1 MSDQGGPLPMRVVLC
16 EGIHDTAFWGGA
28 LARLGATK
36 GARSPYSAESR
47 GYSSRNGAF
56 IEFRQKGRKPSWS
69 DLTQELIGAATRAT
83 SEIVL
88 CVDLDL
94 EGDAPDFVQARKER
108 KQDLLRVGKDAKLAD
123 DKSPD
128 ACWDKDTLSAV
139 FPLLGQPCATRLS
152 VALWGAACAP
162 GAGIPRQQSLERL
175 VCAAFVAA
183 YPKAAGPVERWL
195 QSRETPPALSDKE
208 HKAYAASYMAGWYA
222 GRDYQGFFQAVW
234 EDAKIAAQLETLLR
248 ATGAWDVMARVAG

>member
-94 EGDAPDFVQARKER
+94 EGDAPDFVQARKDR
-108 KQDLLRVGKDAKLAD
+108 KKNLLEVAAGIQLIEGKKHSD
-123 DKSPD
+123 
-128 ACWDKDTLSAV
+128 CWDKDTLSAV
-139 FPLLGQPCATRLS
+139 FPLALQSTRVS
-152 VALWGAACAP
+152 MALWGAAGGAA
-162 GAGIPRQQSLERL
+162 AGIPQKQTLERL
-175 VCAAFVAA
+175 VCAAVVAA
-183 YPKAAGPVERWL
+183 YPATARPVSDWLAGRPE
-195 QSRETPPALSDKE
+195 PPCRSGHE

-234 EDAKIAAQLETLLR
+234 EDAKIAAQLETLLQ

>member
-88 CVDLDL
+88 CVDL
-94 EGDAPDFVQARKER
+94 E
-108 KQDLLRVGKDAKLAD
+108 
-123 DKSPD
+123 
-128 ACWDKDTLSAV
+128 
-139 FPLLGQPCATRLS
+139 
-152 VALWGAACAP
+152 
-162 GAGIPRQQSLERL
+162 
-175 VCAAFVAA
+175 
-183 YPKAAGPVERWL
+183 
-195 QSRETPPALSDKE
+195 
-208 HKAYAASYMAGWYA
+208 
-222 GRDYQGFFQAVW
+222 
-234 EDAKIAAQLETLLR
+234 ETLRTLCRRARSVRKTCWKSLR
-248 ATGAWDVMARVAG
+248 ESS